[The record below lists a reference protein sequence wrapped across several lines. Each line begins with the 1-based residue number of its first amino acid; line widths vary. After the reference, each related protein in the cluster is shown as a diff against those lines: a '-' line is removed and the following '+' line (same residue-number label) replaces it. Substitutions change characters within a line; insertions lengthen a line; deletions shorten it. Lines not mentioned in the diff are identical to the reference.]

1 MYAKGMTTG
10 DIETHIQEIY
20 GISVSDS
27 TVSRI
32 TDKIL
37 PVAREW
43 QQRPLESIYA
53 VVFLDAIHYHVRSEG
68 QIVKKA
74 VYIAI
79 GVNLDGR
86 KDVLGMWVGENESAK
101 FWATVLNSL
110 KNRGIED
117 IFIACTDNL
126 TGFDAAIHAFNTASS
141 LGKAP
146 YLVTFR
152 KLEFRASIAF
162 VVYMIFRTALP

>member
-1 MYAKGMTTG
+1 MYAKGMSTS
-10 DIETHIQEIY
+10 DIEAHIQDIY
-20 GISVSDS
+20 GISLSDS
-27 TVSRI
+27 TVNQI

-43 QQRPLESIYA
+43 QQRPQAAIYA
-53 VVFLDAIHYHVRSEG
+53 VVFLDAIHYHVRNEG

-86 KDVLGMWVGENESAK
+86 KDILGMWVGENESTK
-101 FWATVLNSL
+101 LWATVLNGL
-110 KNRGIED
+110 KNRGVED

-126 TGFDAAIHAFNTASS
+126 TGFDAALHATFPQIEQSRTVSSTSCVIPASMC
-141 LGKAP
+141 P
-146 YLVTFR
+146 PRTR
-152 KLEFRASIAF
+152 KPLWPI
-162 VVYMIFRTALP
+162 

>member
-1 MYAKGMTTG
+1 
-10 DIETHIQEIY
+10 
-20 GISVSDS
+20 
-27 TVSRI
+27 
-32 TDKIL
+32 L

-101 FWATVLNSL
+101 FWATVLNGL
-110 KNRGIED
+110 KNWGVED
-117 IFIACTDNL
+117 IFIACT
-126 TGFDAAIHAFNTASS
+126 S
-141 LGKAP
+141 L
-146 YLVTFR
+146 
-152 KLEFRASIAF
+152 
-162 VVYMIFRTALP
+162 